1 MIDYIGI
8 ERFHKRGGIYEQQ
21 ENSESLAAVYI
32 YIGSGKKSKGE
43 YHHITEFW

>member
-1 MIDYIGI
+1 MNNKKTPKALQPYI
-8 ERFHKRGGIYEQQ
+8 
-21 ENSESLAAVYI
+21 YI